1 MLENINVLCHS
12 AIRLEIDNKI
22 IYIDPYSLTSNANDA
37 DLIFITHDHYD
48 HFSIE
53 DIKKV
58 EKSNTIFIIPESML
72 ENAIKSG
79 IKENRIIK
87 IKPNQNYKYENL
99 KIETIPAYNVNKKF
113 HPKENNWVGYLI
125 EYNNVVYYIAGDT
138 DITNENKKVKCDI
151 AFVPIGGTYTMNY
164 KEAAKLINEIKPKFV
179 VPIHYGKIVGTKQD
193 VLNFEKLLNE
203 DIKCKIMI

>member
-37 DLIFITHDHYD
+37 DLIFITHDLYD

-193 VLNFEKLLNE
+193 ALNFEKLLNE

>member
-193 VLNFEKLLNE
+193 ALNFEKLLNE

>member
-1 MLENINVLCHS
+1 
-12 AIRLEIDNKI
+12 
-22 IYIDPYSLTSNANDA
+22 
-37 DLIFITHDHYD
+37 
-48 HFSIE
+48 
-53 DIKKV
+53 
-58 EKSNTIFIIPESML
+58 ML

-193 VLNFEKLLNE
+193 ALNFEKLLNE

>member
-22 IYIDPYSLTSNANDA
+22 IYIDPYSLTSNANNA

-193 VLNFEKLLNE
+193 ALNFEKLLNE

>member
-53 DIKKV
+53 NIKKV

-72 ENAIKSG
+72 ENAIKNG

-193 VLNFEKLLNE
+193 ALNFEKLLNE

>member
-113 HPKENNWVGYLI
+113 HLKENNWVGYLI

-193 VLNFEKLLNE
+193 ALNFEKLLNE

>member
-53 DIKKV
+53 DIKKA

-151 AFVPIGGTYTMNY
+151 AFVPIGGTYKMNY

-193 VLNFEKLLNE
+193 ALNFEKLLNE

>member
-193 VLNFEKLLNE
+193 ALIFDKLLNE

>member
-53 DIKKV
+53 DIKIV

-193 VLNFEKLLNE
+193 ALNFEKLLNE

>member
-53 DIKKV
+53 DIKKA

>member
-22 IYIDPYSLTSNANDA
+22 IYIDPYSLTSKANDA

-125 EYNNVVYYIAGDT
+125 EYNNVGSEERRVG
-138 DITNENKKVKCDI
+138 
-151 AFVPIGGTYTMNY
+151 
-164 KEAAKLINEIKPKFV
+164 KECRSRWSPY
-179 VPIHYGKIVGTKQD
+179 H
-193 VLNFEKLLNE
+193 
-203 DIKCKIMI
+203 

>member
-53 DIKKV
+53 NIKKV

-193 VLNFEKLLNE
+193 ALNFEKLLNE

>member
-1 MLENINVLCHS
+1 MDGVERETAEGSKVFKFEVPITETHK
-12 AIRLEIDNKI
+12 IRAVSGACEDEI
-22 IYIDPYSLTSNANDA
+22 TV
-37 DLIFITHDHYD
+37 
-48 HFSIE
+48 
-53 DIKKV
+53 KKV

-193 VLNFEKLLNE
+193 ALNFEKLLNE

>member
-72 ENAIKSG
+72 ENAIKSE

-193 VLNFEKLLNE
+193 ALNFEKLLNE

>member
-12 AIRLEIDNKI
+12 AMRLEIDNQI

-193 VLNFEKLLNE
+193 ALNFEKLLNE

>member
-37 DLIFITHDHYD
+37 DFIFITHDHYD

-53 DIKKV
+53 DIKKA

-193 VLNFEKLLNE
+193 ALNFEKLLNE

>member
-87 IKPNQNYKYENL
+87 IKPN
-99 KIETIPAYNVNKKF
+99 
-113 HPKENNWVGYLI
+113 
-125 EYNNVVYYIAGDT
+125 
-138 DITNENKKVKCDI
+138 
-151 AFVPIGGTYTMNY
+151 
-164 KEAAKLINEIKPKFV
+164 
-179 VPIHYGKIVGTKQD
+179 
-193 VLNFEKLLNE
+193 
-203 DIKCKIMI
+203 